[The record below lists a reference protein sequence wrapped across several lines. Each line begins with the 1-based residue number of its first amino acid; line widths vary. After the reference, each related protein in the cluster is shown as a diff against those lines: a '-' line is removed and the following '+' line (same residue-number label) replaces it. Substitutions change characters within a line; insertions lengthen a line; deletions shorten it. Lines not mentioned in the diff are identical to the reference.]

1 MQAPHCNL
9 RIMSGDIGDI
19 GDIGGAIGDAVSG
32 AALAGAVEGEST
44 PGAGS
49 PAHQAQGAA
58 CLNCGTAL
66 IGAHCHECGQKAR
79 IHRTLSGFFHDLIHG
94 VLHFEGKMWR
104 TLPLLAFQPG
114 QLTRRYIDGQRAR
127 FVSPMA
133 LFLFSVFLMF
143 AVFQVAGIS
152 TPTNLDGSPDVQPQ
166 IEQLQDQTSTG
177 LEQARKRVAELP
189 ANSPDRPAA
198 EQELKEL
205 EEAAEGL
212 EVVSN
217 VLKSGGEETPSF
229 NGTGIQSLDQGIIK
243 KWRENPS
250 LMLYKMQ
257 NNSYKFS
264 WLLIPISIPFVWLL
278 FFWKRRFKAYDH
290 AIFVTYSLAFMSLL
304 FLVLSVGGILGI
316 ATAPL
321 VVLGLLIPPVHIYK
335 QLKYTYDLSRFGAL
349 WRTFAL
355 TNITVFIVL
364 IIFVWLLLLLGAL

>member
-9 RIMSGDIGDI
+9 RIMSGDL

-32 AALAGAVEGEST
+32 AALAGAVEGESN

-49 PAHQAQGAA
+49 PAHQARGAA

-66 IGAHCHECGQKAR
+66 IGAHCHECGQKGR
-79 IHRTLSGFFHDLIHG
+79 IHRTLGGFFHDLIHG

-104 TLPLLAFQPG
+104 TLPLLAFKPG

-166 IEQLQDQTSTG
+166 IEQLQDKASTG

-189 ANSPDRPAA
+189 ASSPDRPAA

-229 NGTGIQSLDQGIIK
+229 SGTGIQSLDEGIIK

-278 FFWKRRFKAYDH
+278 FFWKRRFRAYDH

-304 FLVLSVGGILGI
+304 FLVLSVGGVLSI
-316 ATAPL
+316 ATTPL
-321 VVLGLLIPPVHIYK
+321 ILLGLLIPPVHIYK

-355 TNITVFIVL
+355 TNISVFIVL